1 MMIFKDKSNPAND
14 KMDNLVVSALYDF
27 FNRIIFRKAEKVN
40 EAYLFH
46 KNEINRQDETNESC

>member
-1 MMIFKDKSNPAND
+1 MIFKDKSNPAND

-40 EAYLFH
+40 EGLFIS
-46 KNEINRQDETNESC
+46 KNEINRQD

>member
-46 KNEINRQDETNESC
+46 KNEINRQD